1 MHHNVPVVPH
11 INSEFVIGFLQKTK
25 KAQLCDTCIIPGAYQ
40 HIQGSPLQEEKVKCL
55 NFLYHCV
62 DMCSLLEVSILYE
75 NHASF
80 IH

>member
-1 MHHNVPVVPH
+1 
-11 INSEFVIGFLQKTK
+11 
-25 KAQLCDTCIIPGAYQ
+25 
-40 HIQGSPLQEEKVKCL
+40 VKCL